1 MNEELKLILYSF
13 RQRMRFGNGN
23 ADNLCEIITNKP
35 MIDNEG
41 DTVHSCAYVKCDN
54 CIIYPSTKYHEMI
67 IHVWNQL

>member
-13 RQRMRFGNGN
+13 RQKMHFGNGN
-23 ADNLCEIITNKP
+23 ADNLCKVITNKP

-41 DTVHSCAYVKCDN
+41 NTVHSCVHVRCSN
-54 CIIYPSTKYHEMI
+54 CTIYPLSKYHERI